1 MKSQTL
7 KDSRLRD
14 QLKKKIKE
22 QEDARGEIEKQRDML
37 KQEILQLEREIE
49 EQRRQIEVDRKTIE
63 EMGRERDLLQNN
75 LRKTESATTKQADL
89 VKIQENT
96 RKNLEVEIQGYK
108 AEAQKQRQV
117 IYGLEKE
124 REKYGQQ
131 ASDATAKY
139 MQALEEVKVREGTIA
154 ELQKKIQESD
164 AKLKQQQNLYVA
176 PVLPSVYFR
185 NILRMYEQVR
195 SDRNLYS
202 KNLIEAE
209 DEIAEMKRKFKIM
222 NHQIEQLKEEI
233 TAKDHALVKEHF
245 EHKKVEKERDS
256 LKEEL
261 QELKGKVTEADETIS
276 SQVSEV
282 QKLTHIIN
290 EADAE
295 RSRMKKEYVAPFI
308 QCICVTFCACTTK

>member
-1 MKSQTL
+1 
-7 KDSRLRD
+7 
-14 QLKKKIKE
+14 
-22 QEDARGEIEKQRDML
+22 
-37 KQEILQLEREIE
+37 
-49 EQRRQIEVDRKTIE
+49 
-63 EMGRERDLLQNN
+63 
-75 LRKTESATTKQADL
+75 
-89 VKIQENT
+89 
-96 RKNLEVEIQGYK
+96 
-108 AEAQKQRQV
+108 
-117 IYGLEKE
+117 
-124 REKYGQQ
+124 
-131 ASDATAKY
+131 
-139 MQALEEVKVREGTIA
+139 
-154 ELQKKIQESD
+154 
-164 AKLKQQQNLYVA
+164 
-176 PVLPSVYFR
+176 
-185 NILRMYEQVR
+185 MYEQVR

-295 RSRMKKEYVAPFI
+295 RSRMKKEYATPFPSPS
-308 QCICVTFCACTTK
+308 VFV

>member
-1 MKSQTL
+1 M
-7 KDSRLRD
+7 
-14 QLKKKIKE
+14 
-22 QEDARGEIEKQRDML
+22 
-37 KQEILQLEREIE
+37 
-49 EQRRQIEVDRKTIE
+49 
-63 EMGRERDLLQNN
+63 
-75 LRKTESATTKQADL
+75 
-89 VKIQENT
+89 
-96 RKNLEVEIQGYK
+96 
-108 AEAQKQRQV
+108 
-117 IYGLEKE
+117 
-124 REKYGQQ
+124 
-131 ASDATAKY
+131 
-139 MQALEEVKVREGTIA
+139 
-154 ELQKKIQESD
+154 
-164 AKLKQQQNLYVA
+164 
-176 PVLPSVYFR
+176 
-185 NILRMYEQVR
+185 R

-261 QELKGKVTEADETIS
+261 QELKGKVTEADETIA

-295 RSRMKKEYVAPFI
+295 RSRMKKEYGRTLLFELLFGVVLMARKGTIRSSTSATSSARSSSVATTSWLSCTAARAPA
-308 QCICVTFCACTTK
+308 QEICDI